1 MPVLVDAYLKGQ
13 SVRQRTTTSLSSMQY
28 LRHDPAVANMI
39 PRPRPPQRV
48 IPIHPIPSH
57 AQPTATCCQ
66 PTTQTTTD
74 REGGKPR
81 PSPVNPPSLRV
92 HTSEPGPKIG
102 STSSNMS
109 SQRRSGWIG
118 TISLGWLAGWLAGS
132 AQEGRRPNSLIH
144 TWHLAC
150 WRGTLPSQAYRDHGG
165 RRATRAVGSF
175 LA

>member
-1 MPVLVDAYLKGQ
+1 MPVLVDARVKGE
-13 SVRQRTTTSLSSMQY
+13 SVRRRPRSHPCNY

-39 PRPRPPQRV
+39 SRPRPPQRV

-57 AQPTATCCQ
+57 AQPNPLQLAASPPHRPQLIEREAEALTCQAPLTARTRFRAWPQ
-66 PTTQTTTD
+66 
-74 REGGKPR
+74 
-81 PSPVNPPSLRV
+81 
-92 HTSEPGPKIG
+92 IG

-109 SQRRSGWIG
+109 SSQRQANWIG
-118 TISLGWLAGWLAGS
+118 TISLGWLAGWLSLHKRA
-132 AQEGRRPNSLIH
+132 EGQFTH
-144 TWHLAC
+144 TPGT